1 MIDNKKLVYDFNNH
15 RLYYDSNQFLTEDI
29 NKYISLTVSAI
40 ELDFDYSTGVLFSVT
55 GFQPLVKSI
64 VDKLEIPNY
73 KDRNFNIPMN
83 EIAYQKG
90 IVYDYFNFF
99 PASKEYF
106 MIDEYNPKLV
116 YDENNKRIQI
126 GTADIDD
133 EYIRINKNTICGLD
147 KKGNLKSILLLIDV
161 IIKAD

>member
-1 MIDNKKLVYDFNNH
+1 MNNRKLIYNFNEH
-15 RLYYDSNQFLTEDI
+15 GLYYENMNTLNSNVGKI
-29 NKYISLTVSAI
+29 ISLTISRI
-40 ELDFDYSTGVLFSVT
+40 ELDFHYSTGTLFMIT
-55 GFQPLVKSI
+55 GFQPIVGATLGKLV
-64 VDKLEIPNY
+64 IPNY
-73 KDRNFNIPMN
+73 KDGNFNIPMN

-90 IVYDYFNFF
+90 VAYDYFDFF

-126 GTADIDD
+126 GTADIND

>member
-1 MIDNKKLVYDFNNH
+1 MNNRKLIYNFNEH
-15 RLYYDSNQFLTEDI
+15 GLYYENMNTLNSNVGKI
-29 NKYISLTVSAI
+29 ISLTISRI
-40 ELDFDYSTGVLFSVT
+40 ELDFNYSTGTLFMIT
-55 GFQPLVKSI
+55 GFQPMVGATLGKLV
-64 VDKLEIPNY
+64 IPNY
-73 KDRNFNIPMN
+73 KDGNFNIPMN
-83 EIAYQKG
+83 EIEYQKG
-90 IVYDYFNFF
+90 VAYDYFDFF

-116 YDENNKRIQI
+116 YDKNNKRIQI
-126 GTADIDD
+126 GTADIND

>member
-1 MIDNKKLVYDFNNH
+1 MNNRKLIYNFNEH
-15 RLYYDSNQFLTEDI
+15 GLYYENMNTLNSNVGKI
-29 NKYISLTVSAI
+29 ISLTISRI
-40 ELDFDYSTGVLFSVT
+40 ELDFNYSTGTLFMIT
-55 GFQPLVKSI
+55 GFQPIVGATLGKLV
-64 VDKLEIPNY
+64 IPNY
-73 KDRNFNIPMN
+73 KDGNFNIPMN

-90 IVYDYFNFF
+90 VAYDYFDFF

-126 GTADIDD
+126 GTADIND

-147 KKGNLKSILLLIDV
+147 KKGNLKSILLLIDA

>member
-1 MIDNKKLVYDFNNH
+1 MNNRKLIYNFNEH
-15 RLYYDSNQFLTEDI
+15 GLYYENMNTLNSNVGKI
-29 NKYISLTVSAI
+29 ISLTISRI
-40 ELDFDYSTGVLFSVT
+40 ELDFNYSTGTLFMIT
-55 GFQPLVKSI
+55 GFQPIVGVTLGKLV
-64 VDKLEIPNY
+64 IPNY
-73 KDRNFNIPMN
+73 KDGNFNIPMN
-83 EIAYQKG
+83 EIEYQKG
-90 IVYDYFNFF
+90 VAYDYFDFF

>member
-1 MIDNKKLVYDFNNH
+1 MI
-15 RLYYDSNQFLTEDI
+15 
-29 NKYISLTVSAI
+29 
-40 ELDFDYSTGVLFSVT
+40 T
-55 GFQPLVKSI
+55 GFQPIVGATLGKLV
-64 VDKLEIPNY
+64 IPNY
-73 KDRNFNIPMN
+73 KDGNFNIPMN

-90 IVYDYFNFF
+90 VAYDYFDFF

-126 GTADIDD
+126 GTADIND